1 MSREAGAPREGQMLE
16 SDCSLPVTEVA
27 LCCTVTWRGG
37 VTPRRGSRRG
47 AQGGFPKT
55 PVPSSE
61 LELR

>member
-16 SDCSLPVTEVA
+16 SNGSLPVTEVA
-27 LCCTVTWRGG
+27 LYWTVTWRGG
-37 VTPRRGSRRG
+37 QTSRRR
-47 AQGGFPKT
+47 AQGGFPKP